1 MSKKTFCI
9 LEQGKLINEPC
20 TIEKR
25 ELFTTEFSDFYR
37 LNWSTEDDPNAFITA
52 KGVTWSE
59 GRSLLY
65 REVPKDYEYYIFIDD
80 DVKLNGA

>member
-1 MSKKTFCI
+1 M
-9 LEQGKLINEPC
+9 EQGKLTDEPC

-37 LNWSTEDDPNAFITA
+37 LNWATEDDPNAFITA

-65 REVPKDYEYYIFIDD
+65 REVPKDYE
-80 DVKLNGA
+80 